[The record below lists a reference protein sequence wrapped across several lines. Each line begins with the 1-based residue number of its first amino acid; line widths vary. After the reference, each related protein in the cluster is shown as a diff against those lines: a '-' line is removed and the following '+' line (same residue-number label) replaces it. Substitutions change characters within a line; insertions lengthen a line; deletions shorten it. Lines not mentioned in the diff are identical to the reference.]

1 MQVGKFVSFLV
12 PLGLVLAGEAPAAQ
26 QYHFKV
32 ANKTSSD
39 ITTLQ
44 VSVDKKTWGKFD
56 VGDGVK
62 AGETETFVWDES
74 TNDEP
79 CEEWI
84 RAKFSDGE
92 WSRRP
97 TRISARTWTLRSSSR
112 SNSRECGS
120 ALRLIRYRIGR
131 GVPRLRPGIG
141 TRSCFFPL
149 RQSCRSAS
157 TGASRDA
164 RNAGTALAIT
174 PVANNASAT
183 AASTKGSRGA
193 TP

>member
-84 RAKFSDGE
+84 RAKFADGE
-92 WSRRP
+92 WSP
-97 TRISARTWTLRSSSR
+97 
-112 SNSRECGS
+112 
-120 ALRLIRYRIGR
+120 
-131 GVPRLRPGIG
+131 
-141 TRSCFFPL
+141 
-149 RQSCRSAS
+149 AS
-157 TGASRDA
+157 HQNFCKDMDSPIEFTE
-164 RNAGTALAIT
+164 
-174 PVANNASAT
+174 
-183 AASTKGSRGA
+183 
-193 TP
+193 